1 MNVVKSFEWVVL
13 SEIVLSVFLVLLV
26 FDEIFIK
33 VFHNLILV
41 HYELVEDDL
50 FKLLPGASV
59 DLSPEVVIIVL

>member
-1 MNVVKSFEWVVL
+1 MNVVKSFEGVVL
-13 SEIVLSVFLVLLV
+13 GEIVLSVFLVLLI
-26 FDEIFIK
+26 FDELFIK

-59 DLSPEVVIIVL
+59 NLSPEVVMLVL

>member
-1 MNVVKSFEWVVL
+1 
-13 SEIVLSVFLVLLV
+13 LVLLV